1 MSIDLAILILVLI
14 VNLIIPAISILLLK
28 ERQDKIFLVILNLT
42 VYLYSGFGLCYV
54 ATTEAIVIFYLFF
67 VLVLNFSLV
76 FFLNRERKV
85 EIIDYQKANFF
96 FDSKWGKKFVNIAVI
111 LMFVLIIIQLFT
123 LGVGVKDFLNFE
135 IFDLTNIFIK
145 EANVREN
152 TLSYVLDLLQKLL
165 TPFLFIKLYDLVQD
179 RKRFVSILVFLLWI
193 YLEALKTG
201 YIGRY
206 KIVIYSLFVFY
217 LLLVKEGSMLMRK
230 VIPIIV
236 VFILAMPLLL
246 AYEDYRLGRDISL
259 DYNYVVNA
267 SKLIEKESDYP
278 KYYTQIIDADIVSPI
293 DYFTW
298 LVTIVL
304 PKKIFPLNAVSIN
317 DEFSMYI
324 SGLDR
329 DDPYYSIILPSIF
342 GEALLV
348 YGLFFS
354 WVHAIVLALILS
366 VLIKFYR
373 RFSKLSFLTIYL
385 IVHVISIGRGG
396 SQGIVAY
403 FINISLLFVVMS
415 FFVKYIKIEDKKE
428 GVIE

>member
-1 MSIDLAILILVLI
+1 
-14 VNLIIPAISILLLK
+14 
-28 ERQDKIFLVILNLT
+28 
-42 VYLYSGFGLCYV
+42 
-54 ATTEAIVIFYLFF
+54 
-67 VLVLNFSLV
+67 
-76 FFLNRERKV
+76 
-85 EIIDYQKANFF
+85 
-96 FDSKWGKKFVNIAVI
+96 
-111 LMFVLIIIQLFT
+111 
-123 LGVGVKDFLNFE
+123 
-135 IFDLTNIFIK
+135 
-145 EANVREN
+145 
-152 TLSYVLDLLQKLL
+152 
-165 TPFLFIKLYDLVQD
+165 
-179 RKRFVSILVFLLWI
+179 
-193 YLEALKTG
+193 
-201 YIGRY
+201 
-206 KIVIYSLFVFY
+206 
-217 LLLVKEGSMLMRK
+217 MRK
-230 VIPIIV
+230 FIPIIV

-246 AYEDYRLGRDISL
+246 AYEDYRLGRDISW

-278 KYYTQIIDADIVSPI
+278 KYYTQIIDADIVSPN

-304 PKKIFPLNAVSIN
+304 PKKIFPVNAVSIN

-385 IVHVISIGRGG
+385 IVHVLSIGRGG

-428 GVIE
+428 GVIEWKY

>member
-1 MSIDLAILILVLI
+1 MNIDLAILILVLI

-76 FFLNRERKV
+76 FFLNREGKV

-206 KIVIYSLFVFY
+206 KIVIYSLFVCY

-230 VIPIIV
+230 FIPIIV

-428 GVIE
+428 GAIE